1 MRKNTFFLLSAA
13 LFFGGITLFSFKL
26 FVLGLI
32 PLSCLFLL
40 YFLNKDY
47 RSSVS
52 LFIFFLLGLLIF
64 QIGSAHMYKLSISQE
79 TKVLI
84 NRSFLLFILTSTII
98 SLKISKQKIF
108 LYSHLPNWN
117 NQIIMPFHQIKV
129 ARFLLFGLIGSCII
143 LLPALFQETSYIK
156 SLFLFGIL
164 FALINATLEEVL
176 WRGVMLSSL
185 KRNVSTL
192 YAVLITSVGFGLLHI
207 SIGIPVMLSILFSF
221 GGLFYAIVVIKSKSI
236 YPSIVFHMLIN
247 LGMVFNGWII

>member
-1 MRKNTFFLLSAA
+1 
-13 LFFGGITLFSFKL
+13 
-26 FVLGLI
+26 
-32 PLSCLFLL
+32 
-40 YFLNKDY
+40 
-47 RSSVS
+47 
-52 LFIFFLLGLLIF
+52 
-64 QIGSAHMYKLSISQE
+64 MYKLSISQE

-98 SLKISKQKIF
+98 SLKISGQKIF

-129 ARFLLFGLIGSCII
+129 ARFLLFGLIGSCMI
-143 LLPALFQETSYIK
+143 LLPALFKETSYIK

>member
-1 MRKNTFFLLSAA
+1 MRKTTFFLLSAA
-13 LFFGGITLFSFKL
+13 LFFGGIILFSFKL

-40 YFLNKDY
+40 YFLNKGY

-52 LFIFFLLGLLIF
+52 LFIFFLLGLLIY
-64 QIGSAHMYKLSISQE
+64 QIGSAFMYKLSISQE

-98 SLKISKQKIF
+98 SLKISGQKIF

-129 ARFLLFGLIGSCII
+129 ARFLLFGLIGSCMI
-143 LLPALFQETSYIK
+143 LLPALFKETSYIK